1 MIKKEKKNKSNEKGD
16 IIKEQVLES
25 YNKTSV
31 KYVGNSNS
39 LHKLG
44 LESKKLEDAATRQI
58 KETLNLKDYDVIYTS
73 GNSESMTTILI
84 NTKGNISTSSEE
96 LINISKE
103 MGISLNQDKA
113 KYKHIDIKEMITDDL
128 NKYDFITLEDE
139 IPGIG
144 LLIKRKNIEIEP
156 LIHGGKSTTK
166 YRSGTAPTPLI
177 VSISKLIKLKY
188 KN

>member
-1 MIKKEKKNKSNEKGD
+1 MIKKQKKNKNKEKGD
-16 IIKEQVLES
+16 IIKEQILES
-25 YNKTSV
+25 YNITSV
-31 KYVGNSNS
+31 KYIGNSNS

-58 KETLNLKDYDVIYTS
+58 KEVLNLKDYDVIYTS

-84 NTKGNISTSSEE
+84 NTKGNVSTSSEE
-96 LINISKE
+96 LIGIAKE
-103 MGISLNQDKA
+103 MGMSINHEKV
-113 KYKHIDIKEMITDDL
+113 KYKHIDIKKKVTDDL
-128 NKYDFITLEDE
+128 NKYDFITLEDD

-144 LLIKRKNIEIEP
+144 LLIKKKNIEIVP

-177 VSISKLIKLKY
+177 VSISKLVKLKY

>member
-1 MIKKEKKNKSNEKGD
+1 MIKKEKKNKSKEKGD

-25 YNKTSV
+25 YNKASV

-44 LESKKLEDAATRQI
+44 LESKKLEDAATSQI

-73 GNSESMTTILI
+73 GNSESMTTVLI

-103 MGISLNQDKA
+103 MGISLNQDKV
-113 KYKHIDIKEMITDDL
+113 KYKHIYIK
-128 NKYDFITLEDE
+128 
-139 IPGIG
+139 
-144 LLIKRKNIEIEP
+144 
-156 LIHGGKSTTK
+156 
-166 YRSGTAPTPLI
+166 
-177 VSISKLIKLKY
+177 
-188 KN
+188 